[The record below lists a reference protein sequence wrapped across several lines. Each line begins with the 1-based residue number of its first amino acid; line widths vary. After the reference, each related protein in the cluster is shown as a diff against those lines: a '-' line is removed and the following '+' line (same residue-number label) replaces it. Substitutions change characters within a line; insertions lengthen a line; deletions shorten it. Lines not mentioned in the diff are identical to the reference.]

1 MTETPSALSDLMAFG
16 KLRISVLSG
25 PSAGSTALL
34 PQDSCRIGSGLQ
46 DDLVL
51 LAYDLFEGH
60 AELSAGLMPF
70 SPLRVKALA
79 GSVAIAGGQ
88 EIDPGQYLDIA
99 TPAHIMLGGCEL
111 LIERPAATGVYIRWA
126 MATTAVALVAVAL
139 ISMLPKTLPTSQAV
153 SKPQAIAVAETEPQP
168 VVVKDA
174 PEKAVAAKLNE
185 LGLTTQ
191 VIVKASADGS
201 IGLSGHFS
209 TRTATAWREFLQ
221 WYDSQPDFPPL
232 LNSVSRADESDDLP
246 RIASVWGQEPPQ
258 LVMEDGRVV
267 RVGEQL
273 DVHWKFEGLTSAGVE
288 ISRNGTKVIID
299 F

>member
-1 MTETPSALSDLMAFG
+1 MMETPSPFNDLLAFG
-16 KLRISVLSG
+16 KLRIRVVNG

-34 PQDSCRIGSGLQ
+34 PQNSCRIGSGLQ

-70 SPLRVKALA
+70 SPLRVKALT
-79 GSVAIAGGQ
+79 GSVAVSGGQ

-99 TPAHIMLGGCEL
+99 TPANIMLGGCEL
-111 LIERPAATGVYIRWA
+111 LIERPAATGVYLRWA
-126 MATTAVALVAVAL
+126 AAMAAVVLLAVGLWA
-139 ISMLPKTLPTSQAV
+139 MLPKSLPSAASV
-153 SKPQAIAVAETEPQP
+153 RVPDAVAQAEPALAQ
-168 VVVKDA
+168 VNDA
-174 PEKAVAAKLNE
+174 PEKVVAAKLNE
-185 LGLTTQ
+185 LGLATQ
-191 VIVKASADGS
+191 IIVKPSADGS
-201 IGLSGHFS
+201 VALSGLFS
-209 TRTATAWREFLQ
+209 TRTANAWREFLQ

-246 RIASVWGQEPPQ
+246 RIASVWAQEPAQ

-267 RVGEQL
+267 REGEQL
-273 DVHWKFEGLTSAGVE
+273 DVYWKFEGLTASGVE

>member
-1 MTETPSALSDLMAFG
+1 MMETPSAFNDLLAFG
-16 KLRISVLSG
+16 KLRISILNG

-34 PQDSCRIGSGLQ
+34 PQEACRIGSGLQ

-70 SPLRVKALA
+70 APLRVKALT
-79 GSVAIAGGQ
+79 GSVAFPGGQ
-88 EIDPGQYLDIA
+88 EIDPGQYLDIH
-99 TPAHIMLGGCEL
+99 TPANIMLGGCEL

-126 MATTAVALVAVAL
+126 TAAAAVVLLAIALTAMLPKSMPTAAAVNVVEAVAL
-139 ISMLPKTLPTSQAV
+139 
-153 SKPQAIAVAETEPQP
+153 AEPASEPA
-168 VVVKDA
+168 KEA
-174 PEKAVAAKLNE
+174 PEKSIAAKLTE
-185 LGLTTQ
+185 LGLATQ
-191 VIVKASADGS
+191 IIVKPSADGAV
-201 IGLSGHFS
+201 GLSGHFS
-209 TRTATAWREFLQ
+209 TRTASAWREFLQ
-221 WYDSQPDFPPL
+221 WYDSQPDFPLL

-246 RIASVWGQEPPQ
+246 RIASVWGQEPAQ

-273 DVHWKFEGLTSAGVE
+273 DVHWKFEGLTTSGVE

>member
-1 MTETPSALSDLMAFG
+1 METSLALNDLLAFG
-16 KLRISVLSG
+16 KLKISVVSG

-60 AELSAGLMPF
+60 AELSAGFMPF
-70 SPLRVKALA
+70 SPLRVKALS
-79 GSVAIAGGQ
+79 GSVAVSGGQ
-88 EIDPGQYLDIA
+88 EIDPGQYLDIS
-99 TPAHIMLGGCEL
+99 TPANLMIGGCEL

-126 MATTAVALVAVAL
+126 TAAAAVALLAVAL
-139 ISMLPKTLPTSQAV
+139 LAMLPRSLPSAAAV
-153 SKPQAIAVAETEPQP
+153 SMPQSVVQAEPEAQI
-168 VVVKDA
+168 VNDA
-174 PEKAVAAKLNE
+174 PDKAIVAKLNE
-185 LGLTTQ
+185 LGLATQ
-191 VIVKASADGS
+191 IIVKPTADGS
-201 IGLSGHFS
+201 VNLSGHFS
-209 TRTATAWREFLQ
+209 SRTATAWREFLQ

-246 RIASVWGQEPPQ
+246 RIASVWAQEPAQ

-273 DVHWKFEGLTSAGVE
+273 DVHWKFEGLTAAGVE